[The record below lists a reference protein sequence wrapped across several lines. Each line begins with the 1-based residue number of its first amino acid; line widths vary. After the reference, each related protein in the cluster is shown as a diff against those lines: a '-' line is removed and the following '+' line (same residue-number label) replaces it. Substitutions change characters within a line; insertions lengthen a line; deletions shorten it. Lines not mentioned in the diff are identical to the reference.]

1 MTANTERGGHRS
13 QGGRRG
19 PAIHGALAD
28 PNDQRAIVL
37 PPDTGT
43 G

>member
-1 MTANTERGGHRS
+1 MTANTERGGHR
-13 QGGRRG
+13 GHCGRRG
-19 PAIHGALAD
+19 TAIGGALAD

-37 PPDTGT
+37 APDTGT

>member
-1 MTANTERGGHRS
+1 MTANTERGGHGS
-13 QGGRRG
+13 QGRRRG
-19 PAIHGALAD
+19 PAICGALAD
-28 PNDQRAIVL
+28 PNDQRAIVG